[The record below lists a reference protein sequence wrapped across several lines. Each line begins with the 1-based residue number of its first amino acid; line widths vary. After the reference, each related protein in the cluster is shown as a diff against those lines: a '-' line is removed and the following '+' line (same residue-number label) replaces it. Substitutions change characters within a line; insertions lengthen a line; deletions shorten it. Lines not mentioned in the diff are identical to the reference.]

1 MTKSRVRVAS
11 ILLFITVALVLAAC
25 GTGGTAKTKPS
36 GEQTVQTQKVPVEGG
51 GSYTDVD
58 AAGLATMLKNKD
70 FLLVNVH
77 IPYAGEIEGTDLFI
91 PFDKIEENL
100 NKLPADKSAKIV
112 VYCRSGGMS
121 AISARALVKLG
132 YTNVWNLDGGM
143 NAWKA
148 AGYTLLNKG
157 R

>member
-1 MTKSRVRVAS
+1 MAS
-11 ILLFITVALVLAAC
+11 LLLLIAVALVLAAC
-25 GTGGTAKTKPS
+25 GTGSGGAKSQPS
-36 GEQTVQTQKVPVEGG
+36 GDQAGQTQQVPVEGG
-51 GSYTDVD
+51 GSYTDID
-58 AAGLATMLKNKD
+58 AAKLASMLKNKN
-70 FLLVNVH
+70 FPLINVH
-77 IPYAGEIEGTDLFI
+77 VPYAGEIEGTDSFI

-100 NKLPADKSAKIV
+100 DKLPSDKGAKIV

-121 AISARALVKLG
+121 AIAARTLVKLG

-143 NAWKA
+143 NGWKA